1 MGTSGTSVPEGHP
14 SIWTPANI
22 VTCVRIVFIPVF
34 MVLCD
39 LSFRGHAEDPS
50 VPLAFAAFAQY
61 MLLSLTDKVDG
72 LDSSDYTEDSWAALQ
87 EAPKHRI
94 MVAAVLQN
102 QQALSALDQG
112 KEIPLQRF
120 LDHAL
125 YCLHKRHG
133 SLKEAGILPPEL
145 TALPGP
151 LPVIGGEGPAA
162 PTRVLMVGS
171 AHKYGPEKKPV
182 QKLTEIKGIIHA
194 VVYMKNHDI
203 L

>member
-1 MGTSGTSVPEGHP
+1 MVKIYKCIGGVEEIGQDLHHP
-14 SIWTPANI
+14 MSDETGLQVHLDIRAGDASAGIEKAMLSAISPAAGSA
-22 VTCVRIVFIPVF
+22 RSRLLYGAAD
-34 MVLCD
+34 LCRK
-39 LSFRGHAEDPS
+39 L
-50 VPLAFAAFAQY
+50 
-61 MLLSLTDKVDG
+61 
-72 LDSSDYTEDSWAALQ
+72 WAALQ
-87 EAPKHRI
+87 EAPKHRV

-162 PTRVLMVGS
+162 PNRVLIVGS
-171 AHKYGPEKKPV
+171 SHKYCPEKKPV